1 LAEHSKGSKGNRPRN
16 TVTRLLEEVID
27 PSAGEI
33 DSLKAALDDLTVK
46 VNRLAALH
54 AKARKPTS

>member
-1 LAEHSKGSKGNRPRN
+1 
-16 TVTRLLEEVID
+16 VTRLLEEVID